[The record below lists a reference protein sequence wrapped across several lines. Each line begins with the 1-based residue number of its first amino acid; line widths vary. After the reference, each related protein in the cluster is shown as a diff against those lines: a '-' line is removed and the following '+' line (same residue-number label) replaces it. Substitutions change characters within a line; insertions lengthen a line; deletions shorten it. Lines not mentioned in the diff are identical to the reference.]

1 MDTNNELTPIKTVSL
16 FELNK
21 AGRAEFVT
29 QLVEAMDNGEIEPIQ
44 VHLQVKGMEKI
55 IDCLTETD
63 EKKNPL
69 FEQAKKYKALVLASV
84 QQYGNKDVEYK
95 GAKFDIKEVGVKYDY
110 SQCNDPELAEWAQA
124 AAELSEKIKAKQK
137 FLQTVPQKGLLITNE
152 ETGET
157 NTVYPPSKSST
168 TAVQCTLK

>member
-1 MDTNNELTPIKTVSL
+1 MEQNETPVKVLSL

-21 AGRAEFVT
+21 EGRESFVV
-29 QLVEAMDNGEIEPIQ
+29 QLVERIDEGEVDAML

-55 IDCLTETD
+55 IDALTETD

-69 FEQAKKYKALVLASV
+69 FESAKKYKNLVLSAV
-84 QQYGNKDVEYK
+84 QQHGVKQVDFRN
-95 GAKFDIKEVGVKYDY
+95 AKFEIKEVGVKYDY
-110 SQCNDPELAEWAQA
+110 SQCNDPEVSELLAQ
-124 AAELSEKIKAKQK
+124 SEVIKKKLTERQK
-137 FLQTVPQKGLLITNE
+137 FLQTVPGKGLLITNE

-168 TAVQCTLK
+168 TSIQCTLK